1 MPWTRRLEFRHL
13 RKRRKR
19 VSALRLDMG
28 CLCGNLEEN
37 PSLSSIPTGQLF
49 RSTYLIRE
57 GTIENRPYK
66 AWKWVKITPTFGF
79 WKMGFDHFYV
89 GFLRN
94 AGNFGEGFGRFWSN
108 LWPFAHFLPTFK
120 TPIWS
125 VKTQYLCGFAGSKPT
140 FPLFFLNY
148 YDRKFKSI

>member
-1 MPWTRRLEFRHL
+1 MGDWQKTIDALVEAWEKFTTSIKEMVDARRLEFRHL

-66 AWKWVKITPTFGF
+66 A
-79 WKMGFDHFYV
+79 
-89 GFLRN
+89 
-94 AGNFGEGFGRFWSN
+94 
-108 LWPFAHFLPTFK
+108 
-120 TPIWS
+120 
-125 VKTQYLCGFAGSKPT
+125 
-140 FPLFFLNY
+140 
-148 YDRKFKSI
+148 